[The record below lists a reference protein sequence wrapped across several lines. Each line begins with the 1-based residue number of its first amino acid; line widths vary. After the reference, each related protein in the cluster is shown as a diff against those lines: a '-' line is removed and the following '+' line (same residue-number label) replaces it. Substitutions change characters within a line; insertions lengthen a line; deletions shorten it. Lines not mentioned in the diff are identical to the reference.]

1 MRRIVMVLKK
11 YRIGMRTIKTALAV
25 SIGLFIAE
33 VFNLQSPLFVGI
45 GAIHTMQATVSESFE
60 AGKNRILGTVVGGL
74 IALIFALYLPRNQ
87 IFMGIGIILVIHI
100 LNLVGWK
107 KAISLSAIVFVAV
120 SLNHEYEMVPYAVS
134 RILDTFVGI
143 AVGVIVNYFVAAPKS
158 YRMFDKYAE
167 RMMSGAK
174 DYAYKLVVGKYKVD
188 LKDFKSELAKIDKI
202 FDLIQSETKIKLA
215 RNRDLP
221 GSEITLSTIYDIYSD
236 LSALQMMQHI
246 AIISPDNIDLM
257 EKLYSFTA
265 IWEKKAIIGEKDI
278 IFNYHLQRLLKNIIY
293 LLDNQNQED

>member
-1 MRRIVMVLKK
+1 MDLKK
-11 YRIGMRTIKTALAV
+11 YRIGMRTIKTAIAV

-45 GAIHTMQATVSESFE
+45 GAIHAMQATVSESFE
-60 AGKNRILGTVVGGL
+60 TGKNRILGTVVGGL

-107 KAISLSAIVFVAV
+107 KAISLSAIVFIAV
-120 SLNHEYEMVPYAVS
+120 SLNHDFEMIPYAVS
-134 RILDTFVGI
+134 RVLDTFVGI
-143 AVGVIVNYFVAAPKS
+143 AIGVLVNYFVAAPSSNK
-158 YRMFDKYAE
+158 MFEKYAE
-167 RMMSGAK
+167 RMILEAK
-174 DYAYKLVVGKYKVD
+174 DYTYKLVVGKQKVD
-188 LKDFKSELAKIDKI
+188 LKDFKSELAKIEKA
-202 FDLIQSETKIKLA
+202 FDLIQSETKIKIVKDK
-215 RNRDLP
+215 DLP
-221 GSEITLSTIYDIYSD
+221 GSEITLGIIYDIYSD

-246 AIISPDNIDLM
+246 AIISPDNIDLL
-257 EKLYSFTA
+257 ERLYSFTP

-293 LLDNQNQED
+293 MLDNDN